1 MLGLQI
7 DDPHGMESG
16 GSEKGLGMLP
26 MSTVLEVDKH
36 LVRKDYHGMNEFEGL
51 KFNAYEIHL
60 GLSEFGGNLPESL
73 VHEDP
78 NLGVLDSSNRLV
90 GTYLHGL
97 LECPEI
103 VQKLLYWVSG
113 KHFDIPESFNQARE
127 RELDELAVFLEE
139 HCEVDQILG
148 N

>member
-7 DDPHGMESG
+7 DDPQGMESG

-26 MSTVLEVDKH
+26 MTTVLEGDKR
-36 LVRKDYHGMNEFEGL
+36 LVRKDYHGMNEFKGL

-60 GLSEFGGNLPESL
+60 GLSGFGGNLPESL
-73 VHEDP
+73 VLEDP
-78 NLGVLDSSNRLV
+78 KLGVLDSSSRLV

-97 LECPEI
+97 LESPKI
-103 VQKLLYWVSG
+103 VQKLLFWVSG
-113 KHFDIPESFNQARE
+113 KHFEIPESFNKARE
-127 RELDELAVFLEE
+127 LELDELAEFLEE

>member
-26 MSTVLEVDKH
+26 MTTVLEGDKR
-36 LVRKDYHGMNEFEGL
+36 LLRKDYHGINDFEGL

-60 GLSEFGGNLPESL
+60 GRSEFGGNLPESL
-73 VHEDP
+73 VLEDP
-78 NLGVLDSSNRLV
+78 NLGVVDSSSRLV

-97 LECPEI
+97 LESPKI
-103 VQKLLYWVSG
+103 VQKLLFWVSG
-113 KHFDIPESFNQARE
+113 KHFEITESFNQARE
-127 RELDELAVFLEE
+127 RELDELAAFLEE

>member
-1 MLGLQI
+1 
-7 DDPHGMESG
+7 
-16 GSEKGLGMLP
+16 
-26 MSTVLEVDKH
+26 
-36 LVRKDYHGMNEFEGL
+36 MNEFEGL

-60 GLSEFGGNLPESL
+60 GRSEVGGNIQESL

-78 NLGVLDSSNRLV
+78 NLGVVDSSSRLV

-97 LECPEI
+97 LESPEI

-113 KHFDIPESFNQARE
+113 KHFEIPESFNQARE
-127 RELDELAVFLEE
+127 QELDELAVFLEE

>member
-1 MLGLQI
+1 MLGEQI

-26 MSTVLEVDKH
+26 MTTVLEGDKL
-36 LVRKDYHGMNEFEGL
+36 LVRKDYHGINEFKGL

-60 GLSEFGGNLPESL
+60 GRSEFGVNLPESL

-78 NLGVLDSSNRLV
+78 NLGVLDSSNRV
-90 GTYLHGL
+90 MGTYLHGL
-97 LECPEI
+97 LESPEI
-103 VQKLLYWVSG
+103 VQKLLFWVSG
-113 KHFDIPESFNQARE
+113 KHFEIPESFNQARE
-127 RELDELAVFLEE
+127 RELDELAIFLEE